1 MQKVNRRVWW
11 VPRRPR
17 AAVEATSSKGACL
30 KLPELRSVVSL
41 LKTKERVAE
50 GPGFGAGLSAL
61 FLRALMR

>member
-1 MQKVNRRVWW
+1 M
-11 VPRRPR
+11 
-17 AAVEATSSKGACL
+17 EATSSKGACL